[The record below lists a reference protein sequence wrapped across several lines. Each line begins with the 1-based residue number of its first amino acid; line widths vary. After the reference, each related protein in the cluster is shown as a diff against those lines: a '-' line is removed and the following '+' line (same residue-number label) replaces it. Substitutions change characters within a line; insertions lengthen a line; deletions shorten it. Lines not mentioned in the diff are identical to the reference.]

1 MSPRLDE
8 IGYQEQAN
16 AVGVLRSEDI
26 MSADI
31 LEKVF
36 GLIGTLL
43 VAVFVLGLA
52 ESISSGAAGF
62 WGGLP
67 FWIICVAVLVLIFY
81 DFWDS
86 CFRKK

>member
-1 MSPRLDE
+1 
-8 IGYQEQAN
+8 
-16 AVGVLRSEDI
+16 

-36 GLIGTLL
+36 GLVG
-43 VAVFVLGLA
+43 VALITGFVLGLA

-67 FWIICVAVLVLIFY
+67 FWVICFAVLVLVVY
-81 DFWDS
+81 DFWDT
-86 CFRKK
+86 CFRKKPSD